1 MRHRKLL
8 VGIPLSNALEIL
20 TEKNTVMKLLINFL
34 IFAWMPFLLCA
45 EIFAAPNINLPNYNN
60 LIQETEVSEDP
71 SKVGNYQLRGK
82 VVDAAS
88 GETLIG
94 AAVFVTPARIGA
106 STDFSGEFKIQGLRE
121 GQIELQVTYL
131 GYVSLSLNL
140 EMPYSEDILVIEME
154 SDFFRTQEV
163 IVTATPTGSAVN
175 YQSAQAFGVNQ
186 LAARANLSLGD
197 MLDGEPGLSSRSF
210 GGGPSRPVIRGFDGE
225 RLVVLENGERM
236 GDIQSTA
243 PDHAITLD
251 PLGLSRVEVVRGPAS
266 LLYGS
271 SALGGVINMFT
282 EDAPRQWNMGLGGGV
297 AFHGATNNNLLSGSA
312 GLIYGTENHAFAG
325 RIMYRTAGDANT
337 PEEVIPNTGLDSY
350 TASLGWGYNK
360 GRTRAGISGRY
371 YQNHYGIP
379 EFASESDPDN
389 PGFFIEEEPEM
400 EIRIFRYNAQAFL
413 NQKLDGFFDEMELRA
428 SFSYSEQEE
437 GEPDPLPEELE
448 LEIKTTTLSST
459 AMLMHRPFF
468 IFERGVIGS
477 NLHYRYQEVDGIEA
491 YHPGEDILNLALF
504 TFQEIPLA
512 SGLNL
517 QLGARFEQEWT
528 ATVENRYF
536 TPKPDPNL
544 VNLEEVPPFE
554 GISDAVFNFAGS
566 LGLNYRPSREL
577 EIGVQLARAHRNA
590 TVLER
595 YADGWHAGATR
606 VELGDPSLTS
616 ETGLGL
622 DGFVKY
628 TTDRWQFEASGFYNK
643 ISNYVAL
650 LTLDNVEAVEIPYR
664 VRADREFPN
673 TVQFFGT
680 DAILMGFEA
689 QFRALITSNLLG
701 SITADYVRG
710 TRDDE
715 VGDPLPFIPPFRTTF
730 GLSYER
736 SNWNVGAY
744 YRLVAAQNRVPD
756 DELSTEG
763 YGVAR
768 LEAGYQIRGDNSVHS
783 LNLRVDNLLNANY
796 YDHMSVVRRFKD
808 PVLGPSAPS
817 RFDMPG
823 INFNLMYRYSF

>member
-1 MRHRKLL
+1 
-8 VGIPLSNALEIL
+8 
-20 TEKNTVMKLLINFL
+20 MKLITILL
-34 IFAWMPFLLCA
+34 TFACLPVLFCA
-45 EIFAAPNINLPNYNN
+45 EN
-60 LIQETEVSEDP
+60 TMS
-71 SKVGNYQLRGK
+71 
-82 VVDAAS
+82 S
-88 GETLIG
+88 GEISTVFDNIIHSTEASNEPSGKGNHQLSGRVLDARNGEPLIG
-94 AAVFVTPARIGA
+94 AAVFVTPARIG
-106 STDFSGEFKIQGLRE
+106 STTDFSGEFTLQGLRE
-121 GQIELQVTYL
+121 GQIELQVNYL
-131 GYVSLSLNL
+131 GYVSLKIQL
-140 EMPYSEDILVIEME
+140 EIPYSDDELTIEME

-175 YQSAQAFGVNQ
+175 YQSAQAYSVNQ
-186 LAARANLSLGD
+186 LSARANLSLGD

-282 EDAPRQWNMGLGGGV
+282 EDAPRQWNMGLGGGI

-312 GLIYGTENHAFAG
+312 GLIYGTENQAFAG
-325 RIMYRTAGDANT
+325 RLMYRTAGDANT
-337 PEEVIPNTGLDSY
+337 PDEVIPNTGLESY
-350 TASLGWGYNK
+350 TASVGWGYNK

-448 LEIKTTTLSST
+448 LEIKTSTLSST
-459 AMLMHRPFF
+459 AMFMHRPFF
-468 IFERGVIGS
+468 IFNRGVIGS

-504 TFQEIPLA
+504 TFQEVPLA
-512 SGLNL
+512 TGLNL
-517 QLGARFEQEWT
+517 QIGARFEQEWT
-528 ATVENRYF
+528 STVENRFF
-536 TPKPDPNL
+536 TPHPDPDL
-544 VNLEEVPPFE
+544 VNLEEVPPFD

-566 LGLNYRPSREL
+566 LGLNYRPTKAL
-577 EIGVQLARAHRNA
+577 EIGVQIARAHRNA

-606 VELGDPSLTS
+606 VELGDPSLSS

-622 DGFVKY
+622 DGFVKF
-628 TTDRWQFEASGFYNK
+628 TTERWQAEASGFYNN

-680 DAILMGFEA
+680 DAKLLGFEA
-689 QFRALITSNLLG
+689 QFKMLLTENLLG
-701 SITADYVRG
+701 SVTADYVRG

-715 VGDPLPFIPPFRTTF
+715 TGDPLPFIPPFRTTF
-730 GLSYER
+730 GLSYEM

-756 DELSTEG
+756 DELPTEG

-783 LNLRVDNLLNANY
+783 FNIRVDNLLNTNY
-796 YDHMSVVRRFKD
+796 SDHMSVVRRFND

-823 INFNLMYRYSF
+823 INLNLMYRYSF